1 MRRKWIWVAV
11 LIALLAACS
20 QDSENLPRAYVSFP
34 ERIDPQC
41 RNGKARVFDEC
52 GDQLALFTAALAKAN
67 SEGKTLLVE
76 YGAEWCIWCHV
87 FDAHISG
94 EHGEFRYTYGLPR
107 DPEARHTQKMAED
120 PSGAQDVQAKALRD
134 FVAANFVV
142 VRIDAQ
148 YAPNGKAVLMRTG
161 AIRHYSGG
169 VPYIFTVDGSARFA
183 ADFNHE
189 TAERRRDTEVNWY
202 RGYDRV
208 DMLRQFTLMRDRAR
222 ANVAT
227 GTGT

>member
-1 MRRKWIWVAV
+1 MRRKWIWVAG

-107 DPEARHTQKMAED
+107 IQKPAYAED
-120 PSGAQDVQAKALRD
+120 GRGALR
-134 FVAANFVV
+134 
-142 VRIDAQ
+142 R
-148 YAPNGKAVLMRTG
+148 PRCPGK
-161 AIRHYSGG
+161 
-169 VPYIFTVDGSARFA
+169 SAS
-183 ADFNHE
+183 
-189 TAERRRDTEVNWY
+189 
-202 RGYDRV
+202 
-208 DMLRQFTLMRDRAR
+208 
-222 ANVAT
+222 
-227 GTGT
+227 